1 LTACFADESLSTTRF
16 VDSSELRDISLQS
29 RESGES
35 GPEWVIGGAEGELR
49 KRPKSQERLLNA
61 ARITWPGV
69 LAYARLVGVTD
80 YEWLAT
86 EVWEELLRSVL
97 RTIRRRGL
105 DHVTDLEA
113 YLNGAFRH
121 RFHRELLRDRNYREK
136 VVQPK
141 AVETLEQFGKIQDWK
156 PVQRMER
163 DLWVQQ
169 TLKLL
174 DPWTRRVWNYIKYG
188 YSIKE
193 IARCLDLTE
202 FQVEFR
208 YRRRLT
214 RLREY
219 LGRRGGTSA

>member
-1 LTACFADESLSTTRF
+1 MRSSPQFA

-29 RESGES
+29 RKP
-35 GPEWVIGGAEGELR
+35 GPEWVIGGADGEPR
-49 KRPKSQERLLNA
+49 KRSKSQDRLLDA
-61 ARITWPGV
+61 ARVTWPGA
-69 LAYARLVGVTD
+69 LAYARIVGVTD
-80 YEWLAT
+80 YESFAT

-97 RTIRRRGL
+97 RTMRRRGHL

-121 RFHRELLRDRNYREK
+121 RFHREILRERHYREK
-136 VVQPK
+136 VLQPK
-141 AVETLEQFGKIQDWK
+141 AVEKLENLGKIQDWK
-156 PVQRMER
+156 PVERMELELR
-163 DLWVQQ
+163 VQQ

-174 DPWTRRVWNYIKYG
+174 DPWTRRVWNCIKYG

-193 IARCLDLTE
+193 IARSLDLTE

-219 LGRRGGTSA
+219 LRRRGGPRPS